1 MTIRLSTG
9 MCIKLLDGG
18 ASGGIKGAFGGYMG
32 IFAGSQPSDADSGS
46 GAATLL
52 GTVTHNDDG
61 STAITFD
68 ATPAGTT
75 TIAKAAA
82 QNWKFHGLTNG
93 VAGWF
98 MLYQS
103 GDTYTGASLT
113 YARITG
119 TIGTA
124 GADLNI
130 SNTSIVAAA
139 VTTIDTFTITLPK
152 A

>member
-9 MCIKLLDGG
+9 MTNKLLDGG
-18 ASGGIKGAFGGYMG
+18 TTGGIKGAFGGYMG
-32 IFAGSQPSDADSGS
+32 IFAGSQPADADSGS
-46 GAATLL
+46 GSAVLL
-52 GTVTHNDDG
+52 GTVTNNDDG
-61 STAITFD
+61 TTTLSFD
-68 ATPAGTT
+68 ATVAGT
-75 TIAKAAA
+75 ISKAAA

-93 VAGWF
+93 VAGWW
-98 MLYQS
+98 MLYQT
-103 GDTYTGASLT
+103 GDSYTGSSAS

-124 GADLNI
+124 GADVNI
-130 SNTSIVAAA
+130 SNTSIVTSA